1 MNIFERIAALRDQM
15 KLNQI
20 DAYLITG
27 TDPHLSEY
35 TPDAWKTREWISG
48 FTGSFGKVLVTR
60 KNVLLWT
67 DTRYFIQ
74 AIDEISQFGIEL
86 MKDRVSGSIS
96 LEHWISMNLLAGEVL
111 AVDGKTLTVAE
122 ALNLS
127 DKIAAKGIQFNS
139 ELDLVSSIWVD
150 RPSSGPSH
158 VVEHAVEYAGRSRV
172 EKLNLV
178 RQILAEKNLDGCI
191 LSALDDIAWLLNIRG
206 NEIQY
211 TPLVTAYCYL
221 DQEDCLFFIQGD
233 RLSKPLYELL
243 IKDGITFIDY
253 SEFYSFLARI
263 PAGRIQIDPIRTNYS
278 IFQKINV
285 NCQPVFEVGTVTR
298 LKAIKN
304 NHEIEQIKN
313 AHLKD
318 GAAMV
323 NSIFWITQ
331 YVDKKE
337 LSEVLIG
344 RKLNEFRSLQP
355 GYAGESFHPI
365 VGYGAHGAIVHYHAT
380 EATDSKIKSG
390 NILLID
396 SGGQYLDGTTD
407 ITRTIILGSPSHQQK
422 VDFTICLK
430 AHIALA
436 TAVFPAGTR
445 GYSLDTIT
453 RKPLW
458 DNYLN
463 YGHGTGHGI
472 GFYLSVHEGPMSI
485 RSEYNDE
492 RIEAGHLMSNE
503 PGLYREKEYGIRTEN
518 VLLCKHSASG
528 PFGDFLCFETI
539 SLCPID
545 KQLILPELMN
555 DVELNWLNDYHA
567 LVFHSISPL
576 LQDECTIKW
585 LKIQCEPILVS

>member
-1 MNIFERIAALRDQM
+1 MRLH
-15 KLNQI
+15 QI

-35 TPDAWKTREWISG
+35 TPDAWKTREWITG
-48 FTGSFGKVLVTR
+48 FTGSYGKVLVTR
-60 KNVLLWT
+60 EKVLLWT

-96 LEHWISMNLLAGEVL
+96 LENWIVMNLRAGAIV
-111 AVDGKTLTVAE
+111 AVDGKTLSVAE
-122 ALNLS
+122 AINLS
-127 DKIAAKGIQFNS
+127 DKITAKGIQFNS

-150 RPSSGPSH
+150 RPLAGHSR
-158 VVEHAVEYAGRSRV
+158 VVEHAIEYAGRSRV
-172 EKLNLV
+172 EKLNQV
-178 RQILAEKNLDGCI
+178 REILTKRNLEGCI

-211 TPLVTAYCYL
+211 TPLVTAYCYI
-221 DQEDCLFFIQGD
+221 DQENCLFFIQTVK
-233 RLSKPLYELL
+233 LSKALNELL
-243 IKDGITFIDY
+243 LKDGIKIFDY
-253 SEFYSFLARI
+253 HEFYTFLERI
-263 PAGRIQIDPIRTNYS
+263 KAESVQIDPVRTNYL
-278 IFQKINV
+278 IFQKVKVI
-285 NCQPVFEVGTVTR
+285 CQPVFEVGTVTR
-298 LKAIKN
+298 LKAIKSD
-304 NHEIEQIKN
+304 HEIEQIKN

-323 NSIFWITQ
+323 NSIYWITQ
-331 YVDKKE
+331 QFDKIK

-344 RKLNEFRSLQP
+344 HKLNEFRSQQQ
-355 GYAGESFHPI
+355 GYTGESFHPI

-380 EATDSKIKSG
+380 DATDSTIQSG
-390 NILLID
+390 NLLLID

-407 ITRTIILGSPSHQQK
+407 ITRTITLGQPSHQQK

-436 TAVFPAGTR
+436 TAVFPTDTR

-485 RSEYNDE
+485 RSEFNDE

-518 VLLCKHSASG
+518 VIVCKKSLSG
-528 PFGDFLCFETI
+528 PFGDFLCFETL

-545 KQLILPELMN
+545 KQLILPDLMN
-555 DVELNWLNDYHA
+555 TVELKWLNDYHA

-576 LQDECTIKW
+576 LQEECTIKW
-585 LKIQCEPILVS
+585 LMMQCEPIQVT